1 MLIQAG
7 ALSPVPRWAAVPER
21 AVAEALRRLTGE
33 AGMQPR
39 LDAAFRRLE
48 SEQPE
53 LAAFVAGELAE
64 LEQPQAQA
72 LGYFLFM
79 LVYLAFEEAFGRRLR
94 ALEGD
99 ELEQALAQ
107 LLADGEVR
115 GAACRFGSYS
125 EDAIALAQPALMT
138 LLRGEVED
146 AARQQTDVD
155 AIMQAALVQ
164 ILALSGA
171 VLEAA

>member
-21 AVAEALRRLTGE
+21 AVAEALRRLTGD
-33 AGMQPR
+33 ARMQPQ

-53 LAAFVAGELAE
+53 LSAFIAGELSE
-64 LEQPQAQA
+64 LEQPEAQA
-72 LGYFLFM
+72 LGYFLFV
-79 LVYLAFEEAFGRRLR
+79 LVYLAFHEAFGRRLR
-94 ALEGD
+94 PIDGD
-99 ELEQALAQ
+99 ELEGTLAQ

-138 LLRGEVED
+138 LVRGEVED
-146 AARQQTDVD
+146 AAQKQTEVD
-155 AIMQAALVQ
+155 AIMQAALVE

>member
-1 MLIQAG
+1 MLIQPG

-21 AVAEALRRLTGE
+21 AVAEALRRLTAE
-33 AGMQPR
+33 QAMQAR
-39 LDAAFRRLE
+39 LDGTFRRLE

-79 LVYLAFEEAFGRRLR
+79 LVYLAFTEAFGARLR
-94 ALEGD
+94 TLEGE
-99 ELEQALAQ
+99 ELEGALCQ

-125 EDAIALAQPALMT
+125 EDAIALGQPALMA
-138 LLRGEVED
+138 LVRGEVDE
-146 AARQQTDVD
+146 AAQQKTEVD
-155 AIMQAALVQ
+155 AVMQTALVE
-164 ILALSGA
+164 IVALSSA

>member
-21 AVAEALRRLTGE
+21 AVADALRRLTGD

-39 LDAAFRRLE
+39 LDEAFRRLE
-48 SEQPE
+48 LEQPE
-53 LAAFVAGELAE
+53 LSAFVAGELSE
-64 LEQPQAQA
+64 LEQPEAQA

-79 LVYLAFEEAFGRRLR
+79 LVYVAFAEAFGRRMR
-94 ALEGD
+94 AIEAD
-99 ELEQALAQ
+99 ELEAALAQ
-107 LLADGEVR
+107 LLTDGEVR

-125 EDAIALAQPALMT
+125 EDAIALGQPALMA
-138 LLRGEVED
+138 LVRGEVED
-146 AARQQTDVD
+146 AAKQATEVD
-155 AIMQAALVQ
+155 AIMQAALVE
-164 ILALSGA
+164 ILALSAA